1 MASTER
7 PSRCYCLA
15 ALLLWPVAALA
26 DVPEPDDYWTGPIN
40 SDVPATIAGGT
51 VIHAQ
56 ELARLLRT
64 EKAVI
69 VDVSNAPVRPATMA
83 PGAAWMPLPHD
94 TIPRS
99 SWLAGVGQGRIT
111 SELELSFASRLAQ
124 LTGGDLDR
132 RIVVYC
138 HERCWLSW
146 NAARRAIRLGYRRV
160 SWFPEGIEGWRAAGF
175 KTTAV
180 NSPDETSSP
189 PSTR

>member
-1 MASTER
+1 MACTACS
-7 PSRCYCLA
+7 SRYRWLA
-15 ALLLWPVAALA
+15 VLLLWPVAAFA

-51 VIHAQ
+51 VVHAQ

-64 EKAVI
+64 GKAVI

-94 TIPRS
+94 TIPGS
-99 SWLAGVGQGRIT
+99 SWLAGAGQGRIT
-111 SELELSFASRLAQ
+111 SEFELLFASRLAE

-132 RIVVYC
+132 QIVIYC

-160 SWFPEGIEGWRAAGF
+160 YWLPEGIEGWRAAGF
-175 KTTAV
+175 KTSPV
-180 NSPDETSSP
+180 SSPDETSSP
-189 PSTR
+189 PSSR